1 MSSKTTATGSGGFF
15 SPTDAE
21 ISEKVIRV
29 EIDNYD
35 ASGLFFFSC
44 NPDPGMKIDEY
55 GNILAGKTLL
65 NQWTYIRKQLDLYVN
80 VLHVRCGF
88 LVIVPERT
96 AEGNI
101 HFHAVCRPH
110 NDYDEFDIR
119 QTFWNVIDADIRKA
133 KVRKHA
139 VNIKRITDSGVVDYL
154 FHKDAHDY
162 EVIFNRIIKGVKEFN
177 PLILSDFMPTFK
189 DTDDSDSDGYDPL
202 RDSEWDNPK
211 RVFKRRND
219 KGEIISY
226 HVKSKK

>member
-1 MSSKTTATGSGGFF
+1 MSSQTIATGSGGLF

-65 NQWTYIRKQLDLYVN
+65 NQWIFIRKQLELYVD
-80 VLHVRCGF
+80 VLHTRCGF

-101 HFHAVCRPH
+101 HFHAVVRPH

-139 VNIKRITDSGVVDYL
+139 VNIKRINDSGVVDYL

-177 PLILSDFMPTFK
+177 PLILSDKMPEFK
-189 DTDDSDSDGYDPL
+189 YDTDSSGEQ
-202 RDSEWDNPK
+202 SEPDDDDVPPVTRFVK
-211 RVFKRRND
+211 RNA
-219 KGEIISY
+219 KGEIIDY
-226 HVKSKK
+226 RVKKH